1 MGVGVSGKF
10 VMMNRCWTRS
20 NATSVFTNNQGT
32 VTRDGQEVELR
43 GKGRHDPCVLPR
55 AVPMVEAM
63 VALTLADALM
73 MQTAQCDLFPN
84 ESPMELRPNPMGS
97 TAHREGG
104 PAIPEKV
111 TADAPLNQRIDE
123 E

>member
-1 MGVGVSGKF
+1 M
-10 VMMNRCWTRS
+10 
-20 NATSVFTNNQGT
+20 
-32 VTRDGQEVELR
+32 TRDGQEVELR

-63 VALTLADALM
+63 VALTLVDHLM
-73 MQTAQCDLFPN
+73 MQQAQCELFPN
-84 ESPMELRPNPMGS
+84 EAAVEDLPNPMVT

-104 PAIPEKV
+104 PAQRDVECVRGSPV
-111 TADAPLNQRIDE
+111 DQRIDE

>member
-1 MGVGVSGKF
+1 MITLVQ
-10 VMMNRCWTRS
+10 
-20 NATSVFTNNQGT
+20 AT

-63 VALTLADALM
+63 MCLTLVDHVM
-73 MQTAQCDLFPN
+73 MQKAQCELFPN
-84 ESPMELRPNPMGS
+84 ASDNVPNPMGKTAQGRPQLHE
-97 TAHREGG
+97 TAHAISG
-104 PAIPEKV
+104 PTAAIS
-111 TADAPLNQRIDE
+111 QRVDE

>member
-1 MGVGVSGKF
+1 M
-10 VMMNRCWTRS
+10 
-20 NATSVFTNNQGT
+20 QGT

-63 VALTLADALM
+63 MALTLVDALM
-73 MQTAQCDLFPN
+73 CQQAQCELIPN
-84 ESPMELRPNPMGS
+84 ETPADQLPNPMGV
-97 TAHREGG
+97 TAKREGG
-104 PAIPEKV
+104 PKAGAIQGGLQDLKV
-111 TADAPLNQRIDE
+111 DE